1 MRIHE
6 RARKEISYAVYPA
19 ENLVL
24 LVAVRYTFRRRDAMG
39 VTKRKGGSRRRKEKK
54 KKKQMQLA
62 RAELF
67 VLLKAT

>member
-54 KKKQMQLA
+54 KKQMQLA